1 MCIKNI
7 RKIIRG
13 DTFMN
18 MKINRTSSGTSVEN
32 RKINISNKQEFSQS
46 FNFARQQKNEQQL
59 KKMIDDIK
67 KKGERLV
74 ITKNYVD
81 VKMYKKIIKEYLE
94 SVMGYMYSVKKDVSF
109 WQTQYFMTVDTIDGK
124 LEELT
129 NILVEDQKE
138 NLLVAATIDE
148 ITGLLVDIYK

>member
-1 MCIKNI
+1 
-7 RKIIRG
+7 
-13 DTFMN
+13 MN
-18 MKINRTSSGTSVEN
+18 MKINRTSSGTAVEN
-32 RKINISNKQEFSQS
+32 RKINISTKQEFSQS

-81 VKMYKKIIKEYLE
+81 VKLYKKIIKEYLE
-94 SVMGYMYSVKKDVSF
+94 SVMGYMYGVKKDVSF
-109 WQTQYFMTVDTIDGK
+109 WQTQYFMTVETIDNK

-129 NILVEDQKE
+129 NMLVEDQRE
-138 NLLVAATIDE
+138 NLLVASTIDE

>member
-1 MCIKNI
+1 
-7 RKIIRG
+7 
-13 DTFMN
+13 MN
-18 MKINRTSSGTSVEN
+18 MKINRTSSGTAVEN
-32 RKINISNKQEFSQS
+32 RKITIATKQEFSQS

-81 VKMYKKIIKEYLE
+81 VKLYKKIIKEYLE

-109 WQTQYFMTVDTIDGK
+109 WQTQYFMTVDTIDNK

-129 NILVEDQKE
+129 NMLVEEQKE